1 MVKFPPATSALQP
14 GPNVLASAV
23 SRQKFSEFLR
33 YLQLLNSRNS
43 IGVHSDTLHKEL
55 DGLRAV
61 IGKFQAIIGNCFHK
75 CFTEENCFE
84 NRTKQRRRQNWQ
96 HPCGTISGYKCLHG
110 CTLANGF
117 VYLGQVSPKKLVAD
131 TWAATRDEEH
141 AVSMDSDGPFS
152 PSVKLMRPHTTLHRH
167 HNKHPGQP
175 TCISASVIS
184 STIVLLLRC
193 LLTVVFFVDQLRSCN
208 VT

>member
-1 MVKFPPATSALQP
+1 MEYIVT
-14 GPNVLASAV
+14 
-23 SRQKFSEFLR
+23 
-33 YLQLLNSRNS
+33 
-43 IGVHSDTLHKEL
+43 HLHKEL
-55 DGLRAV
+55 NGFRAV
-61 IGKFQAIIGNCFHK
+61 IGKFQAIIGFCFHK
-75 CFTEENCFE
+75 CFTEKNCFE
-84 NRTKQRRRQNWQ
+84 NRTKQRRRQNWK
-96 HPCGTISGYKCLHG
+96 HPCGTISGYKCLHE

-175 TCISASVIS
+175 MDVHISIRYQQYDRSPAQMFVDSR
-184 STIVLLLRC
+184 VLRRSAKELQCDITLLRQAQG
-193 LLTVVFFVDQLRSCN
+193 DQGPLRAAAHLRLPE
-208 VT
+208 VAV